1 MQVQS
6 KRLEK
11 IRHYRELELIP
22 IELYLRQNKPQPPT
36 GRLRAIARWLTDFLV
51 PSTEPRIAQKVDANG
66 LFYWRVFDPVT
77 GETARLT
84 SVKDVHDWIEQR
96 YQRRSSIHANPSHS
110 IDPTMVRPFN
120 F

>member
-1 MQVQS
+1 MQTQS
-6 KRLEK
+6 QHLEK
-11 IRHYRELELIP
+11 SRYYRELELIP
-22 IELYLRQNKPQPPT
+22 IELYLRQNKLQKPT
-36 GRLRAIARWLTDFLV
+36 GRLQAIARWLTDWLV

-66 LFYWRVFDPVT
+66 LLYWRVFDPIT

-96 YQRRSSIHANPSHS
+96 YQRRGSNHSNPSRS
-110 IDPTMVRPFN
+110 IDPTVLRPFN